1 MTREHAN
8 LLANLA
14 EDIAGA
20 QMSLDAG
27 LGEQAKAYAQEAVAR
42 FNERSGVAKA
52 RINVAIGRITAVVD
66 NGDQTE
72 TTFIARRFGE

>member
-1 MTREHAN
+1 MTREQAN
-8 LLANLA
+8 LFANLA

-27 LGEQAKAYAQEAVAR
+27 QGEQAKAYAQEAVAR
-42 FNERSGVAKA
+42 FNARSGIPKA
-52 RINVAIGRITAVVD
+52 RIVVALGRITAVVD